1 MHTGHDFQSCHL
13 YCAQG
18 GFGTGATLTEIAV
31 ACELQACTVLT
42 YRVGRFRHGPKQG
55 YFKAISV
62 EEKPEVDGGFNFV
75 FDWTANSK
83 TVNED
88 TTFEFIPP
96 VYSG

>member
-1 MHTGHDFQSCHL
+1 MWF
-13 YCAQG
+13 Y
-18 GFGTGATLTEIAV
+18 
-31 ACELQACTVLT
+31 
-42 YRVGRFRHGPKQG
+42 RHGPKQG

-62 EEKPEVDGGFNFV
+62 AEKPGVDGGFEFV

>member
-1 MHTGHDFQSCHL
+1 LRESMSLNL
-13 YCAQG
+13 YC
-18 GFGTGATLTEIAV
+18 
-31 ACELQACTVLT
+31 VL
-42 YRVGRFRHGPKQG
+42 FRHGPKQG

-62 EEKPEVDGGFNFV
+62 AEKPGVDGGFEFV